1 LAIKRNKMLSLAEM
15 WIDLETVIQNEVSQK
30 EEKRILHNITYM
42 WNLEKL
48 NRLTYLQ
55 NRNRET
61 DVEKKLM
68 VTKEGTKGWDELR
81 YLN

>member
-1 LAIKRNKMLSLAEM
+1 MLSLAEM

-61 DVEKKLM
+61 DVENKLM

-81 YLN
+81 YSN